1 MDDWI
6 IDLLNLKHNH
16 VNKYKYP
23 KFCKDSENKCGQN
36 VHLVQVVFSSFQWAI
51 ITVNYNDDAKIS
63 LKMWDFHL
71 KKHGFR
77 NTRPFSLYSPFM

>member
-23 KFCKDSENKCGQN
+23 KFCNDSGNKYGQN
-36 VHLVQVVFSSFQWAI
+36 AHLVQVVFSSFQWAI

-63 LKMWDFHL
+63 LKMWDL
-71 KKHGFR
+71 WDI
-77 NTRPFSLYSPFM
+77 